1 MEQCQGVKGNNGDC
15 CYIRDKDWIIGPV
28 KDDKELLTR
37 VQKEHDKNL
46 TWNDLFIDY
55 AEGKKMFSDKP
66 LWQNKESYPAMR
78 VNPEL
83 EGSPCV
89 FFDNGCKIH
98 EIKSDVCKNYKCQ
111 WLWSREVKDKFAY
124 VTTEA
129 QDQTLIGIKEGKF
142 AGVVYKYGRVSFAKE
157 EDANGNL
164 PMQFQ
169 YDIVDNNGIQREQF
183 DDEFFKL
190 IGDILVEVIDEQTK
204 VAIDEPVAVDR
215 KNSSK

>member
-1 MEQCQGVKGNNGDC
+1 MEQCQGVNGNNGDC
-15 CYIRDKDWIIGPV
+15 CHIRDKDWIIGPV

-37 VQKEHDKNL
+37 VQKEHNKDL
-46 TWNDLFIDY
+46 TWSDLFIDY
-55 AEGKKMFSDKP
+55 EEGSKMFSDKP
-66 LWQNKESYPAMR
+66 LWQDKEQYPTMR

-142 AGVVYKYGRVSFAKE
+142 AGVVYKYGKVSFGEKE
-157 EDANGNL
+157 DENGNL
-164 PMQFQ
+164 PMKFH
-169 YDIVDNNGIQREQF
+169 YDIVDNNEIPREQF
-183 DDEFFKL
+183 GEDFFTL
-190 IGDILVEVIDEQTK
+190 IGDILVEVIEEQ
-204 VAIDEPVAVDR
+204 ANNEPVDR

>member
-1 MEQCQGVKGNNGDC
+1 MNYCMEQCQGVKGNNGDC
-15 CYIRDKDWIIGPV
+15 CHIRDKDWIIGPV

-37 VQKEHDKNL
+37 VQKEHDKDL
-46 TWNDLFIDY
+46 TWSDLFIDY
-55 AEGKKMFSDKP
+55 EEGSKMFSDKP
-66 LWQNKESYPAMR
+66 LWQDKEQYPTMR

-111 WLWSREVKDKFAY
+111 WLWSKEVKDKFAY

-142 AGVVYKYGRVSFAKE
+142 AGVVYKYGKVSFGEKE
-157 EDANGNL
+157 DENGNL
-164 PMQFQ
+164 PMKFH
-169 YDIVDNNGIQREQF
+169 YDIVDNNEIPREQF
-183 DDEFFKL
+183 GEDFFTL
-190 IGDILVEVIDEQTK
+190 IGDILVEVIEEQ
-204 VAIDEPVAVDR
+204 ANNEPVDR

>member
-1 MEQCQGVKGNNGDC
+1 MNYCMEQCQGVKGNNGDC
-15 CYIRDKDWIIGPV
+15 CHIRDKDWIIGPV

-142 AGVVYKYGRVSFAKE
+142 AGVVYKYGKVSFGEKE
-157 EDANGNL
+157 DENGNL
-164 PMQFQ
+164 PMKFH
-169 YDIVDNNGIQREQF
+169 YDIVDNNEIPREQF
-183 DDEFFKL
+183 GEDFFTL
-190 IGDILVEVIDEQTK
+190 IGDILVEVIEEQ
-204 VAIDEPVAVDR
+204 ANNESVDR

>member
-1 MEQCQGVKGNNGDC
+1 MS
-15 CYIRDKDWIIGPV
+15 IR
-28 KDDKELLTR
+28 
-37 VQKEHDKNL
+37 
-46 TWNDLFIDY
+46 
-55 AEGKKMFSDKP
+55 
-66 LWQNKESYPAMR
+66 
-78 VNPEL
+78 
-83 EGSPCV
+83 
-89 FFDNGCKIH
+89 
-98 EIKSDVCKNYKCQ
+98 
-111 WLWSREVKDKFAY
+111 DKFAY
-124 VTTEA
+124 VTTKA

-204 VAIDEPVAVDR
+204 VAIDEPVAVNR

>member
-1 MEQCQGVKGNNGDC
+1 MNYCMEQCQGVKGNNGDC

-142 AGVVYKYGRVSFAKE
+142 AGVVYKYGKVSFGEKE
-157 EDANGNL
+157 DENGNL
-164 PMQFQ
+164 PMKFH
-169 YDIVDNNGIQREQF
+169 YDIVDNNEIPREQF
-183 DDEFFKL
+183 GEDFFTL
-190 IGDILVEVIDEQTK
+190 IGDILVEVIEEQANNES
-204 VAIDEPVAVDR
+204 VNR
-215 KNSSK
+215 KNSSQ

>member
-1 MEQCQGVKGNNGDC
+1 MS
-15 CYIRDKDWIIGPV
+15 IR
-28 KDDKELLTR
+28 
-37 VQKEHDKNL
+37 
-46 TWNDLFIDY
+46 
-55 AEGKKMFSDKP
+55 
-66 LWQNKESYPAMR
+66 
-78 VNPEL
+78 
-83 EGSPCV
+83 
-89 FFDNGCKIH
+89 
-98 EIKSDVCKNYKCQ
+98 
-111 WLWSREVKDKFAY
+111 DKFAY
-124 VTTEA
+124 VTTKE

>member
-15 CYIRDKDWIIGPV
+15 CHIRDKDWIIGPV

-37 VQKEHDKNL
+37 VQKEHDKDL
-46 TWNDLFIDY
+46 TWSDLFIDY
-55 AEGKKMFSDKP
+55 EEGKKMFSDKS
-66 LWQNKESYPAMR
+66 LWQDKKSYPVMR

-111 WLWSREVKDKFAY
+111 WLWSKEVKDKFAY

-142 AGVVYKYGRVSFAKE
+142 AGVVYKYGKVSFGEKE
-157 EDANGNL
+157 DENGNL
-164 PMQFQ
+164 PMKFH
-169 YDIVDNNGIQREQF
+169 YDIVDNNEIPREQF
-183 DDEFFKL
+183 GEDFFTL
-190 IGDILVEVIDEQTK
+190 IGDILVEVIEEQ
-204 VAIDEPVAVDR
+204 ANNESVDR